1 MESPDVAVYA
11 PTHPCICARRPCLR
25 EFTVKSA
32 VVNVPWSAAHHT
44 GQLHNMLTFSA
55 TCAFDTPLQR
65 NVRLLSTL
73 HLFPLR
79 SVTRMATV
87 VAAAATVSALVNL
100 VSVTRTW
107 MKIASFLSF
116 VTACHAQ
123 NVTRELQ
130 LCMACSTPCCVH
142 DRSHPPHVTRE
153 LQLYSMLRSRSL
165 TSTTAFA
172 SATTC
177 ANCAATHTDV
187 CGAVCWT
194 RSCARFCARHMLTT
208 HLSTALPP
216 TFQSS
221 HSRRCVS
228 KGRLR
233 CARPSSSPPRS
244 CAHSRCCWSVLSAVY
259 PDLALLNQHDRS

>member
-1 MESPDVAVYA
+1 
-11 PTHPCICARRPCLR
+11 
-25 EFTVKSA
+25 
-32 VVNVPWSAAHHT
+32 
-44 GQLHNMLTFSA
+44 
-55 TCAFDTPLQR
+55 
-65 NVRLLSTL
+65 
-73 HLFPLR
+73 
-79 SVTRMATV
+79 
-87 VAAAATVSALVNL
+87 
-100 VSVTRTW
+100 
-107 MKIASFLSF
+107 
-116 VTACHAQ
+116 
-123 NVTRELQ
+123 
-130 LCMACSTPCCVH
+130 MACSTPCCVH
-142 DRSHPPHVTRE
+142 DRSHPLHVTRE

-233 CARPSSSPPRS
+233 CARPSSSPPRVHAPIPVAAGVFCLQCIPIS
-244 CAHSRCCWSVLSAVY
+244 PCLTNTTDPKPPCVDSRCRFACLRVE
-259 PDLALLNQHDRS
+259 RSTVATIRR

>member
-142 DRSHPPHVTRE
+142 DRSHPPATVLHAAFTIAHIHH
-153 LQLYSMLRSRSL
+153 
-165 TSTTAFA
+165 TSPE
-172 SATTC
+172 SC
-177 ANCAATHTDV
+177 NCAWHAVLHAAFTIAHIHHTSPE
-187 CGAVCWT
+187 
-194 RSCARFCARHMLTT
+194 SCNCT
-208 HLSTALPP
+208 PC
-216 TFQSS
+216 
-221 HSRRCVS
+221 CV
-228 KGRLR
+228 
-233 CARPSSSPPRS
+233 
-244 CAHSRCCWSVLSAVY
+244 
-259 PDLALLNQHDRS
+259 HDRSHPPPRLHLPPRALTVLPLTRTCAALFVGHAAAHVSARDIC